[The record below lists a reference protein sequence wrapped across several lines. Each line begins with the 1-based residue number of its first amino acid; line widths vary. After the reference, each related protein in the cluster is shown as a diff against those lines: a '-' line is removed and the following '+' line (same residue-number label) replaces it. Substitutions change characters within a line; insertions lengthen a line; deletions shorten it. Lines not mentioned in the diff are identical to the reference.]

1 MANRN
6 AKLFETVSY
15 RNAVGETA
23 DIVVT
28 AIQGAAPAN
37 TGYSAT
43 PSAAGGTLASATY
56 SYRVSYVQGGVE
68 TPAGTAKT
76 AVVTGPTGSVT
87 IDATVLLAA
96 FPLATHWKLY
106 GRTGGS
112 ELLMATT
119 VRATPTFVDTGA
131 VTPSG
136 AQKSATGAIAGRNRH
151 TNTNLTQIAKATA
164 VKQTG
169 VYYHV

>member
-15 RNAVGETA
+15 RNAVGETY
-23 DIVVT
+23 DVVVT
-28 AIQGAAPAN
+28 GIQKAAPAN
-37 TGYSAT
+37 TGYTLTA
-43 PSAAGGTLASATY
+43 AGAGGTLASATY
-56 SYRVSYVQGGVE
+56 SYRVSYVQDGVE
-68 TPAGTAKT
+68 TPASTAKT
-76 AVVTGPTGSVT
+76 VAVTGPTGQVT
-87 IDATVLLAA
+87 VDATTLLAA

-106 GRTGGS
+106 GRVGAS
-112 ELLMATT
+112 EALIATT
-119 VRATPTFVDTGA
+119 ARATPTFVDTGA

-136 AQKSATGAIAGRNRH
+136 AVKTATGAIAGRNRS
-151 TNTNLTQIAKATA
+151 TGTNLTQIAKATA

>member
-15 RNAVGETA
+15 RDAAGNTA

-28 AIQGAAPAN
+28 GIQRAAPDNA
-37 TGYSAT
+37 GYTLT
-43 PSAAGGTLASATY
+43 PAGAGGTLATATY
-56 SYRVSYVQGGVE
+56 SYRVSIVQDGVE
-68 TPAGTAKT
+68 SPASTAKT
-76 AVVTGPTGSVT
+76 AAVTGPTGQVT
-87 IDATVLLAA
+87 VNATTLLASY
-96 FPLATHWKLY
+96 PTATHWKLY
-106 GRTGGS
+106 GRVGGS
-112 ELLMATT
+112 EALIATT
-119 VRATPTFVDTGA
+119 ARATPTFVDTGS

-136 AQKSATGAIAGRNRH
+136 AVKAATGAIAGKNRH
-151 TNTNLTQIAKATA
+151 TKVTLTQIAKATA

>member
-6 AKLFETVSY
+6 AKLFESVSY
-15 RNAVGETA
+15 RNAAGETT
-23 DIVVT
+23 DVVVT
-28 AIQGAAPAN
+28 AIQQAAPAN
-37 TGYSAT
+37 TGYTAT
-43 PSAAGGTLASATY
+43 PSGAGGTLASATY

-68 TPAGTAKT
+68 TPASTAKT

-87 IDATVLLAA
+87 IDATALLAA

-106 GRTGGS
+106 GRVGAS
-112 ELLMATT
+112 EALMATT

-136 AQKSATGAIAGRNRH
+136 APKAATGAIAARNRG
-151 TNTNLTQIAKATA
+151 TATNLTQIAKATA
-164 VKQTG
+164 AKQTG

>member
-1 MANRN
+1 MANRS

-15 RNAVGETA
+15 RDASGSTT

-28 AIQGAAPAN
+28 GIQKAAPAN
-37 TGYSAT
+37 TGYTAT
-43 PSAAGGTLASATY
+43 PSASGGTLATATY
-56 SYRVSYVQGGVE
+56 SYRVSYVQDGVE
-68 TPAGTAKT
+68 TPASTAKT
-76 AVVTGPTGSVT
+76 AAVTGPTGSVT

-96 FPLATHWKLY
+96 FPQASHWKLY
-106 GRTGGS
+106 GRVGAS
-112 ELLMATT
+112 EALMATT
-119 VRATPTFVDTGA
+119 ARATPTFVDNGS

-136 AQKSATGAIAGRNRH
+136 AVKAATGAIAGRNRH
-151 TNTNLTQIAKATA
+151 THVTLTQIAKATA